1 MEILML
7 REHRECIKRAAAWF
21 HAKWG
26 VHQEAYEESMLAC
39 LKKNT
44 AIPQWYL
51 AVHRAEIIGGVGVI
65 ENDFHDRKDLSP
77 NLCALFVEEAWRNQ
91 GIAGKL
97 LQFVCD
103 DMEEWNIHTL
113 YLLTEHTSFYERYD
127 WEYICTAKSEDG
139 ETMRIYQSPVRLR
152 SDVIG

>member
-7 REHRECIKRAAAWF
+7 REHREYIKKAAAWF

-26 VHQEAYEESMLAC
+26 VPQAAYEESMLAC
-39 LKKNT
+39 LEQNT

-51 AVHRAEIIGGVGVI
+51 AVHQEEIIGGVGVI

-77 NLCALFVEEAWRNQ
+77 NLCALFVEEAWRKQ
-91 GIAGKL
+91 GIAGRL

-103 DMEEWNIHTL
+103 DMV
-113 YLLTEHTSFYERYD
+113 
-127 WEYICTAKSEDG
+127 K
-139 ETMRIYQSPVRLR
+139 
-152 SDVIG
+152 

>member
-1 MEILML
+1 MQNGVFPKRRMKKVCL
-7 REHRECIKRAAAWF
+7 RVWR
-21 HAKWG
+21 G
-26 VHQEAYEESMLAC
+26 T
-39 LKKNT
+39 T

-65 ENDFHDRKDLSP
+65 ENDFHGRKDLSP

-91 GIAGKL
+91 GIAGRL

-103 DMEEWNIHTL
+103 DMVKWNIHTL
-113 YLLTEHTSFYERYD
+113 YLLTDHTSFYERYD
-127 WEYICTAKSEDG
+127 WKFICMAKSEDG
-139 ETMRIYQSPVRLR
+139 ETMRIYQSPARLR

>member
-7 REHRECIKRAAAWF
+7 REHREYIKKAAAWF

-26 VHQEAYEESMLAC
+26 VPQAAYEESMLAC
-39 LKKNT
+39 LERNT
-44 AIPQWYL
+44 AIPQWY
-51 AVHRAEIIGGVGVI
+51 
-65 ENDFHDRKDLSP
+65 
-77 NLCALFVEEAWRNQ
+77 Q

-113 YLLTEHTSFYERYD
+113 YLLTDHTSFYERYD
-127 WEYICTAKSEDG
+127 WEFICMAKSEDG
-139 ETMRIYQSPVRLR
+139 ETMRIYQSPARLR

>member
-1 MEILML
+1 MSGADAIKKTAADWFSQKWKIPAKEYEGSMDA
-7 REHRECIKRAAAWF
+7 CIHKDTSLDF
-21 HAKWG
+21 HP
-26 VHQEAYEESMLAC
+26 E
-39 LKKNT
+39 
-44 AIPQWYL
+44 WYL
-51 AVHRAEIIGGVGVI
+51 VLEKNRVIAGMGII